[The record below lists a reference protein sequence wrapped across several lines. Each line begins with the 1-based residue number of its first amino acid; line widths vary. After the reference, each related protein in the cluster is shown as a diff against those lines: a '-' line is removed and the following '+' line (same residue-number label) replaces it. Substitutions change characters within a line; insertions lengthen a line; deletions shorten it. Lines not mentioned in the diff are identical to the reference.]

1 MSSIFQK
8 KANGSINNQDIS
20 PEKAKSLNILAER
33 KKKDILLDLI
43 LESLFDTM
51 QSSCD
56 LHRKALLSSGDVHSC
71 VGEARVSFAE

>member
-20 PEKAKSLNILAER
+20 PEKAMSLNVLAKGK

-51 QSSCD
+51 QSSWD
-56 LHRKALLSSGDVHSC
+56 LHRKALLSSGDVHC
-71 VGEARVSFAE
+71 AWEKLV

>member
-20 PEKAKSLNILAER
+20 PEEAKSLNVLAG
-33 KKKDILLDLI
+33 KKKDILLYLI

-51 QSSCD
+51 QSSWD

>member
-33 KKKDILLDLI
+33 KKK
-43 LESLFDTM
+43 T
-51 QSSCD
+51 SCWI
-56 LHRKALLSSGDVHSC
+56 
-71 VGEARVSFAE
+71 